1 MITLARPIRS
11 GDTLRDT
18 LTVHLP
24 ESSVVAHRED
34 GRWVV
39 QATAIQSHRLQS
51 RSKHWVVIP
60 TPVPEPVPEPVPDP
74 VGFPILDDTVS
85 ALEDELDAGVHDEH
99 LSLLLA
105 AEVDGKD
112 RSTAIRA
119 IQDRAELVSG

>member
-18 LTVHLP
+18 LTVRLP
-24 ESSVVAHRED
+24 ESSVVAQRQED
-34 GRWVV
+34 RWVV

-60 TPVPEPVPEPVPDP
+60 TPVPDPVPDP
-74 VGFPILDDTVS
+74 VAFPILDGTVS
-85 ALEDELDAGVHDEH
+85 ALEDELDAGVHDAH
-99 LSLLLA
+99 LPLLLA

-119 IQDRAELVSG
+119 IQDRAELVTG